1 MSAQDIRSAITR
13 KMAPQRP
20 STNANRQQD
29 DRHVSTYVHLAHLPR
44 ASEALLQLKKIAS
57 AVKPIMRNHKWRV
70 GELAEFYP
78 EDQSLL
84 GKKHTLATVLCC
96 T

>member
-1 MSAQDIRSAITR
+1 
-13 KMAPQRP
+13 MAPRRT
-20 STNANRQQD
+20 STNAGVHSD

-57 AVKPIMRNHKWRV
+57 AVKPIMRNHKWKV

-78 EDQSLL
+78 NDENLL
-84 GKKHTLATVLCC
+84 GEHG
-96 T
+96 